1 MRRIVGAVAAL
12 LALAACGAKDTRD
25 VLHVGSQ
32 RGGTKAVMLASHAL
46 DGAPY
51 TVDWSEF
58 PAAQH
63 LLEAIAGGSVDLG
76 LVGDAPFMFAYQSGA
91 PIKAVGAQNVAERP
105 RGALALVVRAASPAR
120 GLADLKG
127 KTVATTRGS
136 VGHYLALS
144 ALAAAGL
151 PADHVRFT
159 FLAPGDAKAAFSS
172 GRVDA
177 WAIWTPY
184 LPMALKEGA
193 RVLVDGHDLVSGYG
207 FEVAN
212 DRAVKDHRALLDD
225 FLAREAKALEWARTH
240 PDDYAA
246 VLARETGL
254 PADIAHDYAI
264 KNGRRSV
271 PIDAK
276 VIADQR
282 RVLETFRSAGTVAGT
297 RDVAEAF
304 VLPAGA

>member
-1 MRRIVGAVAAL
+1 
-12 LALAACGAKDTRD
+12 
-25 VLHVGSQ
+25 
-32 RGGTKAVMLASHAL
+32 
-46 DGAPY
+46 
-51 TVDWSEF
+51 
-58 PAAQH
+58 
-63 LLEAIAGGSVDLG
+63 
-76 LVGDAPFMFAYQSGA
+76 
-91 PIKAVGAQNVAERP
+91 
-105 RGALALVVRAASPAR
+105 
-120 GLADLKG
+120 
-127 KTVATTRGS
+127 VATTRGS
-136 VGHYLALS
+136 VGHHLALA

-151 PADHVRFT
+151 PADYVRFT

-172 GRVDA
+172 GRIDA

-212 DRAVKDHRALLDD
+212 DRAVADQRALLDD
-225 FLAREAKALEWARTH
+225 FLAREAKALDWARTH

-254 PADIAHDYAI
+254 PGDIAHDYAI

-276 VIADQR
+276 VIDDQR
-282 RVLETFRSAGTVAGT
+282 RVLTTFRQAGTVAGT
-297 RDVAEAF
+297 RDIAKAF
-304 VLPAGA
+304 VPPAGA